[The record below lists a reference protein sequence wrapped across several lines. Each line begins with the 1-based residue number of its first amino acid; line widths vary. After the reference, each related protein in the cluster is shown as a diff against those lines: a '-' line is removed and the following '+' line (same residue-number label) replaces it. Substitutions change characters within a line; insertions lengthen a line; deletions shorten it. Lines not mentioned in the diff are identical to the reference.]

1 MKHIILLFLLFCG
14 VTCQAQSV
22 TISTPSGTIELDT
35 GRIYIKVL
43 GDLVS
48 VPSGSKDTLI
58 YSVTIPAGLSG
69 PAGANGLPG
78 AIGATGPTGQ
88 QGIQGSQGIQG
99 VQGLQGQ
106 QGAKGATSI
115 QVTDQKYF
123 VATASPN
130 QAYTIAGLP
139 VSFADFDIFRNRVIL
154 YPGIDYKISGN
165 TLTMIIAIN
174 QGDKIYYSRK
184 K

>member
-1 MKHIILLFLLFCG
+1 MKKLLFILLFFMCRTG
-14 VTCQAQSV
+14 VSAQV
-22 TISTPSGTIELDT
+22 IDQNGNIVPQG
-35 GRIYIKVL
+35 YIKLVRPLFAIDSLTAGIKLGNSLSVDAGGVL
-43 GDLVS
+43 NVVFPIVVS
-48 VPSGSKDTLI
+48 AQT
-58 YSVTIPAGLSG
+58 
-69 PAGANGLPG
+69 
-78 AIGATGPTGQ
+78 
-88 QGIQGSQGIQG
+88 
-99 VQGLQGQ
+99 
-106 QGAKGATSI
+106 
-115 QVTDQKYF
+115 TDQKYF

-165 TLTMIIAIN
+165 TVTMILAIN